1 MSKGSTTRTTQT
13 STPIIPGYLQTA
25 QEGAFGAASAFAPQV
40 YEGARYVEPTP
51 FEQQQLSALGQF
63 GGGQGII
70 PGVEQAVGGVLAG
83 GVGAPTL
90 LQQEYERDLSPA
102 YLEQVIQDRLSDVT
116 GDITSQ
122 YAMGGRLGSAAFG
135 TALGRGIGSSI
146 APLLAQQEVADAER
160 RAQLASQISE
170 AERQAGALQLTAAGV
185 APTAQDLQLQRLQ
198 ALGQA
203 GALERATGM
212 LPIEA
217 EQARIAEENAAAQA
231 RLNAML
237 SAAGV
242 SVPAGQ
248 TIVSQEPRPGIG
260 TTLLGAGT
268 LLSGIGGLGQP
279 GYIGG
284 LLTKI
289 PGFGG

>member
-13 STPIIPGYLQTA
+13 STPIIPEYLQTA
-25 QEGAFGAASAFAPQV
+25 QEGAFSAAQEFAPQV
-40 YEGARYVEPTP
+40 YQGARYVEPTP

-102 YLEQVIQDRLSDVT
+102 YLDQVIQDRLSDVT

-260 TTLLGAGT
+260 TSLLGVGSI
-268 LLSGIGGLGQP
+268 LSGIGGLATP

-284 LLTKI
+284 LLGKI
-289 PGFGG
+289 PGIN

>member
-13 STPIIPGYLQTA
+13 STPIIPEYLQTA
-25 QEGAFGAASAFAPQV
+25 QEGAFTAAQEFAPQV
-40 YEGARYVEPTP
+40 YQGARYVEPTS

-102 YLEQVIQDRLSDVT
+102 YLDQVIQDRLSDVT

-260 TTLLGAGT
+260 TSLLGVGSI
-268 LLSGIGGLGQP
+268 LSGIGGLATP

-284 LLTKI
+284 LLGKI
-289 PGFGG
+289 PGIN

>member
-13 STPIIPGYLQTA
+13 STPIIPEYLQTA
-25 QEGAFGAASAFAPQV
+25 QEGAFTAAQEFAPQV
-40 YEGARYVEPTP
+40 YQGARYVEPTP
-51 FEQQQLSALGQF
+51 FEQQQLSALGAF

-146 APLLAQQEVADAER
+146 APLLAQQEVAEAER
-160 RAQLASQISE
+160 RAQLAGQIAE

-185 APTAQDLQLQRLQ
+185 APTAQDLELQRLQ

-242 SVPAGQ
+242 SVPMGTTVTA
-248 TIVSQEPRPGIG
+248 TEPRPGIG
-260 TTLLGAGT
+260 TTLLGAGS
-268 LLSGIGGLGQP
+268 LLSGIGGLGLP
-279 GYIGG
+279 AYIGG
-284 LLTKI
+284 LLR
-289 PGFGG
+289 

>member
-13 STPIIPGYLQTA
+13 STPIIPEYLQTA
-25 QEGAFGAASAFAPQV
+25 QEGAFSAAQEFAPQV
-40 YEGARYVEPTP
+40 YQGARYVEPTP

-63 GGGQGII
+63 GGGEGII

-135 TALGRGIGSSI
+135 TALGRGIGSSV

-203 GALERATGM
+203 GAIERARGM

-260 TTLLGAGT
+260 TTILGAGS
-268 LLSGIGGLGQP
+268 LLSGLGDLGVTPAFIGGL
-279 GYIGG
+279 
-284 LLTKI
+284 
-289 PGFGG
+289 FGRSSG

>member
-13 STPIIPGYLQTA
+13 STPIIPEYLQTA
-25 QEGAFGAASAFAPQV
+25 QEGAFSAAQEFAPQV
-40 YEGARYVEPTP
+40 YQGARYVEPTP

-203 GALERATGM
+203 GAIERARGM

-217 EQARIAEENAAAQA
+217 EQSRIAEENAAAQA

-260 TTLLGAGT
+260 TTILGAGS
-268 LLSGIGGLGQP
+268 LLSGFGDLGITPTFIRGL
-279 GYIGG
+279 
-284 LLTKI
+284 
-289 PGFGG
+289 FN

>member
-13 STPIIPGYLQTA
+13 STPIIPEYLQTA
-25 QEGAFGAASAFAPQV
+25 QEGAFSAAQEFAPQV
-40 YEGARYVEPTP
+40 YQGARYVEPTP
-51 FEQQQLSALGQF
+51 FEQQQLAALGAF
-63 GGGQGII
+63 GGGEGII

-122 YAMGGRLGSAAFG
+122 YAQGGRLGSAAFG

-185 APTAQDLQLQRLQ
+185 APTAQDLELQRLQ

-242 SVPAGQ
+242 SVPMGTSVTA
-248 TIVSQEPRPGIG
+248 TEPRPGIG
-260 TTLLGAGT
+260 TTLLGAGS
-268 LLSGIGGLGQP
+268 LLSGIGGLGAP

-284 LLTKI
+284 LLGKI

>member
-13 STPIIPGYLQTA
+13 STPIIPEYLQTA
-25 QEGAFGAASAFAPQV
+25 QEGAFSAASAFAPQV
-40 YEGARYVEPTP
+40 YQGARYVEPTP
-51 FEQQQLSALGQF
+51 FEQQQLAALGAF

-242 SVPAGQ
+242 NIPVGTSVTA
-248 TIVSQEPRPGIG
+248 TEPRPGIG
-260 TTLLGAGT
+260 TSLLGVGSI
-268 LLSGIGGLGQP
+268 LSGIGGITPP

>member
-13 STPIIPGYLQTA
+13 STPIIPEYLQTA
-25 QEGAFGAASAFAPQV
+25 QEGAFGAASAFEPQV
-40 YEGARYVEPTP
+40 YQGARYVEPTP
-51 FEQQQLSALGQF
+51 FEQQQLAALGAF
-63 GGGQGII
+63 GGGEGII

-146 APLLAQQEVADAER
+146 APLLAQQEVAEAER
-160 RAQLASQISE
+160 RAQLAGQIAE

-185 APTAQDLQLQRLQ
+185 APTAQDLELQRLQ

-242 SVPAGQ
+242 SVPMGTTVTA
-248 TIVSQEPRPGIG
+248 TEPRPGIG
-260 TTLLGAGT
+260 TTILGAGS
-268 LLSGIGGLGQP
+268 LLSGIGGLGLP
-279 GYIGG
+279 AYIGG
-284 LLTKI
+284 LLNR
-289 PGFGG
+289 

>member
-13 STPIIPGYLQTA
+13 STPIIPEYLQTA
-25 QEGAFGAASAFAPQV
+25 QEGAFGAASAFEPQV
-40 YEGARYVEPTP
+40 YQGARYVEPTP
-51 FEQQQLSALGQF
+51 FEQQQLAALGAF
-63 GGGQGII
+63 GGGEGII

-122 YAMGGRLGSAAFG
+122 YAQGGRLGSAAFG

-146 APLLAQQEVADAER
+146 APLLAQQEVLDAER

-260 TTLLGAGT
+260 TSLLGVGSI
-268 LLSGIGGLGQP
+268 LSGIGGLGQP

-284 LLTKI
+284 LLGKI
-289 PGFGG
+289 PGIN

>member
-13 STPIIPGYLQTA
+13 STPIIPEYLQTA

-51 FEQQQLSALGQF
+51 FEQQQLAALGEF

-160 RAQLASQISE
+160 RMQLAGQISE

-260 TTLLGAGT
+260 TSLLGVGSI
-268 LLSGIGGLGQP
+268 LSGIGGLGNP

-284 LLTKI
+284 LLGKI

>member
-1 MSKGSTTRTTQT
+1 MSKGSKTRTTQT
-13 STPIIPGYLQTA
+13 STPIIPEYLQTA
-25 QEGAFGAASAFAPQV
+25 QEGAFTAAQEFAPQV
-40 YEGARYVEPTP
+40 YQGERYVDPTP
-51 FEQQQLSALGQF
+51 FEQQQLAALGQF

-203 GALERATGM
+203 GAIERARGM

-242 SVPAGQ
+242 NIPVGTSVTA
-248 TIVSQEPRPGIG
+248 TEPRPGIG
-260 TTLLGAGT
+260 STILGAGS
-268 LLSGIGGLGQP
+268 LLSGLGDFGVTPTFIRGL
-279 GYIGG
+279 
-284 LLTKI
+284 
-289 PGFGG
+289 FN

>member
-13 STPIIPGYLQTA
+13 STPIIPEYLQTA
-25 QEGAFGAASAFAPQV
+25 QEGAFSAAQEFAPQV
-40 YEGARYVEPTP
+40 YQGARYVEPTP

-63 GGGQGII
+63 GGGEGII

-122 YAMGGRLGSAAFG
+122 YAMGGRLGSSAFG

-242 SVPAGQ
+242 SVPMGTTVTA
-248 TIVSQEPRPGIG
+248 TEPKPGIG
-260 TTLLGAGT
+260 TTLLGAGS
-268 LLSGIGGLGQP
+268 LLSGIGGLGLP
-279 GYIGG
+279 AYIGG
-284 LLTKI
+284 LLK
-289 PGFGG
+289 

>member
-13 STPIIPGYLQTA
+13 STPIIPEYLQTA
-25 QEGAFGAASAFAPQV
+25 QEGAFSAAREFAPQV
-40 YEGARYVEPTP
+40 YQGARYVEPTP

-260 TTLLGAGT
+260 TSLLGVGSI
-268 LLSGIGGLGQP
+268 LSGIGGLGTP

-284 LLTKI
+284 LLGKI
-289 PGFGG
+289 PGIN

>member
-13 STPIIPGYLQTA
+13 STPIIPEYLQTA
-25 QEGAFGAASAFAPQV
+25 QKGAFSAAQEFAPQV
-40 YEGARYVEPTP
+40 YQGARYVEPTP
-51 FEQQQLSALGQF
+51 FEQQQLAALGQF

-146 APLLAQQEVADAER
+146 APLLAQQEVAEAER
-160 RAQLASQISE
+160 RAQLAGQIAE

-242 SVPAGQ
+242 SIPVGTSVTA
-248 TIVSQEPRPGIG
+248 TEPRPGIG
-260 TTLLGAGT
+260 STLLGAGS
-268 LLSGIGGLGQP
+268 LLSGLYDFGVTPTFIGGL
-279 GYIGG
+279 
-284 LLTKI
+284 
-289 PGFGG
+289 FGRSSG

>member
-13 STPIIPGYLQTA
+13 STPIIPEYLQTA
-25 QEGAFGAASAFAPQV
+25 QEGAFGAAQAFEPQV
-40 YEGARYVEPTP
+40 YQGARYVEPTP
-51 FEQQQLSALGQF
+51 FEQQQLAALGQF

-242 SVPAGQ
+242 SVPMGTSVTA
-248 TIVSQEPRPGIG
+248 TEPRPGIG
-260 TTLLGAGT
+260 TTLLGAGS
-268 LLSGIGGLGQP
+268 LLSGIGGLGLP
-279 GYIGG
+279 AYIGG
-284 LLTKI
+284 LLNR
-289 PGFGG
+289 

>member
-13 STPIIPGYLQTA
+13 STPIIPEYLQTA
-25 QEGAFGAASAFAPQV
+25 QEGAFGAASAFEPQV
-40 YEGARYVEPTP
+40 YQGARYVEPTP
-51 FEQQQLSALGQF
+51 FEQQQLAALGAF
-63 GGGQGII
+63 GGGEGII

-242 SVPAGQ
+242 SVPMGTTVTA
-248 TIVSQEPRPGIG
+248 TEPRPGIG
-260 TTLLGAGT
+260 TTLLGAGS
-268 LLSGIGGLGQP
+268 LLSGIGGLGLP
-279 GYIGG
+279 AYIGG
-284 LLTKI
+284 LLNR
-289 PGFGG
+289 